1 MPKEVKKPNKDSLYF
16 LLTVALCLVIATSSA
31 TIALKLSLI
40 GATILLFV
48 LSRLGYLFFSLGAKE
63 LQKGSDKAYGYFKK
77 ALRFRLGLEQRILI
91 GTALMMHGE
100 IDLGTLVLQKA
111 IKWKA
116 QDNLFYLAKGNIA
129 LGYWKQGKL
138 DDAIS
143 ILEDLKVRGCD
154 DANMYLNLSTIY
166 IQNGQLDKAAE
177 VLDHCRRSKKT
188 GDGFS
193 DNEGHL
199 AILKGEWDKAAKIY
213 SRLLEK
219 RNPSFPEAYVHAAQ
233 VKIHEKD
240 ANQAL
245 DLLNQALEKQFV
257 FTSFYTQ
264 DYIRDLM
271 DDLGNLEGLD
281 ARSREISLGIG
292 GEE

>member
-1 MPKEVKKPNKDSLYF
+1 MAEQMKKPNKDSLYF

-31 TIALKLSLI
+31 TLALKLSLI
-40 GATILLFV
+40 GATILIFV

-63 LQKGSDKAYGYFKK
+63 LKQGSDKAYSYFKK

-100 IDLGTLVLQKA
+100 IDLGILVLQKA

-143 ILEDLKVRGCD
+143 VLEDLKERGCN
-154 DANMYLNLSTIY
+154 DANMFLNLSTIY
-166 IQNGQLDKAAE
+166 IQAGQLDKAAQ
-177 VLDHCRRSKKT
+177 VLDHARRNKMT

-199 AILKGEWDKAAKIY
+199 AILEGDWDKASKIY
-213 SRLLEK
+213 KKLLEK

-233 VKIHEKD
+233 VFIHNKD
-240 ANQAL
+240 TDKAL
-245 DLLNQALEKQFV
+245 ELLNEALEKPIV
-257 FTSFYTQ
+257 FTSLYSQ
-264 DYIRDLM
+264 DYIRDLIT
-271 DDLGNLEGLD
+271 DLDKGEDLD
-281 ARSREISLGIG
+281 NRSREISLGIRG
-292 GEE
+292 GI